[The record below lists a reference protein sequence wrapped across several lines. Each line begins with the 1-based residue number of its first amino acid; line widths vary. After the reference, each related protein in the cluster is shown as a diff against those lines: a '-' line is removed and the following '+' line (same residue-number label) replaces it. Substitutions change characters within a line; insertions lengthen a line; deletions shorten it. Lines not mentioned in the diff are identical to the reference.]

1 MSIDPRA
8 NSAAR
13 LVAPAPLPHV
23 SRRALKRVKNPL
35 PAPTICRYCS
45 GCVEL
50 VSNSEIY
57 NGREYGDW
65 PYAYLCTDCKAYV
78 GLHPDTDIPLGTV
91 AAAQLRKDRNAAKD
105 AFHRMKEKRGFSR
118 SLAYQW
124 LAGKMGIEVDVCHFG
139 WFDQD
144 DCAKALNICTED
156 MAAVP
161 SATNAWAQAFK
172 NAKRITWP

>member
-8 NSAAR
+8 NSAER

-35 PAPTICRYCS
+35 PAPTECRYCG

-57 NGREYGDW
+57 NGREYGEW
-65 PYAYLCTDCKAYV
+65 PYAYLCGDCKAYV
-78 GLHPDTDIPLGTV
+78 GLHPSTDIPLGTL
-91 AAAQLRKDRNAAKD
+91 AAPQLRKDRNAAKD
-105 AFHRMKEKRGFSR
+105 AFHRVKEKRGFSR

-124 LAGKMGIEVDVCHFG
+124 LAGKMGIPVEECHFG

-144 DCAKALNICTED
+144 DCARALALCTD
-156 MAAVP
+156 DLTASVG
-161 SATNAWAQAFK
+161 TGNAWVEAFK
-172 NAKRITWP
+172 NARKITWP

>member
-1 MSIDPRA
+1 MPIDPRA
-8 NSAAR
+8 NAPERIAA
-13 LVAPAPLPHV
+13 PSPLPHV

-35 PAPTICRYCS
+35 PIPTECRYCA

-50 VSNSEIY
+50 VSNAEIY

-78 GLHPDTDIPLGTV
+78 GLHPDTDIPLGTL
-91 AAAQLRKDRNAAKD
+91 AALQLRKDRNTAKD
-105 AFHRMKEKRGFSR
+105 AFHRVKDQRGFSR

-124 LAGKMGIEVDVCHFG
+124 LAGKMGIEVGVCHFG

-144 DCAKALNICTED
+144 ECARALALCSQDLEGSTG
-156 MAAVP
+156 M
-161 SATNAWAQAFK
+161 AQAFK
-172 NAKRITWP
+172 NARNRA

>member
-1 MSIDPRA
+1 MPIDPRA
-8 NSAAR
+8 NAPERIA
-13 LVAPAPLPHV
+13 APAPLPHV

-35 PAPTICRYCS
+35 PIPTICRYCG

-78 GLHPDTDIPLGTV
+78 GLHPDTDIPLGTL
-91 AAAQLRKDRNAAKD
+91 AALQLRKDRNTAKD
-105 AFHRMKEKRGFSR
+105 AFHRVKKQRGFSR

-124 LAGKMGIEVDVCHFG
+124 LAGKMGIEIDVCHFG

-144 DCAKALNICTED
+144 ECAKALALCSQDLEGSTG
-156 MAAVP
+156 M
-161 SATNAWAQAFK
+161 AQAFK
-172 NAKRITWP
+172 KARARA